1 MEEKMQSGIHSIQL
15 EGRTYH
21 NAPPLNPTLINF
33 FYGKNGA
40 GKSTIAEFIKK
51 RQGVT
56 PDISQYE
63 VLVYDKPFIDR
74 NIKED
79 DNPEMP
85 GVFSMNEGNIEKE
98 NEIKDKEKTLR
109 TIVTSIQEKKDAIK
123 ELSKRPSAL
132 RSSLDET
139 CWKLTADPRDG
150 MPKAMKK
157 KTRNKAGFVD
167 ELLAEKKPQEGRLE
181 EIQALYDTA
190 FGSDTDPYPLLK
202 SVSLISLAD
211 MGNYDL
217 LSTEIMSSADTPFA
231 EFIRTIGSMDWMLQ
245 GHDRF
250 AHKTDGKCPYCS
262 KPLPDD
268 FEEQVSSCLD
278 KAYKEKKAKLSSFRT
293 AYESVVDNIIN
304 VLNANKET
312 TFPGLSFEEY
322 DAKLEAITATINLNK
337 RTLADKIA
345 APATVV
351 TLEDIDTLLSEINAI
366 ITDFNTSIKASN
378 DILAAKQDSQED
390 CITRVW
396 QHMAFLVKG
405 EIASYRES
413 LKNVEDSTRKLKDEI
428 TQLNTDAETQNTE
441 ITALRRQIVNID
453 DTMESINKK
462 LQLSGFQGFTLHKK
476 VGSVNKYEILRDDGS
491 PARNLSEGERNFIAF
506 LYFYHK
512 VLGRETPDEAIKDRI
527 VVIDDPVSSMDSS
540 SLFIVSSLVRE
551 LIGICFNNGK
561 PERKKE
567 DDTFIKQ
574 IFILTH
580 NAFFHKEISYDKI
593 RYFHCVN
600 FYLIDKKNNNSTIT
614 CCTRKDP
621 HAKEPAIEHNYTPV
635 HNAYSSLWKEY
646 KVAESP
652 VVLRRIIKQILE
664 YYFIQISG
672 FDGQSLAERILK
684 KEEVFLKNNPDGT
697 KNNDML
703 HAVNALLHYVG
714 SDQVGFNDGFNYVD
728 GFEDIEQM
736 RETFKCIFTALDQEQ
751 HFDMMMDTIM

>member
-1 MEEKMQSGIHSIQL
+1 MEEKMRSGIHSIQL

-21 NAPPLNPTLINF
+21 SAPPLNPTLINF

-40 GKSTIAEFIKK
+40 GKSTIAEFIKQ
-51 RQGVT
+51 RRNIT

-79 DNPEMP
+79 DDPEMP

-98 NEIKDKEKTLR
+98 AEIKEKEGTLR
-109 TIVTSIQEKKDAIK
+109 NIATSIQEKKDAIE
-123 ELSKRPSAL
+123 ELSKRPAAL

-167 ELLAEKKPQEGRLE
+167 ELLAEKKPREDKLE
-181 EIQALYDTA
+181 DLQALYDTA

-202 SVSLISLAD
+202 SVSLISLANMD
-211 MGNYDL
+211 NYDL
-217 LSTEIMSSADTPFA
+217 LGTEIMSSADTPFA

-262 KPLPDD
+262 KPLPED

-278 KAYKEKKAKLSSFRT
+278 KAYEEKKTKLNRFKS
-293 AYESVVDNIIN
+293 AYETAVDTIIDI
-304 VLNANKET
+304 LNANKET
-312 TFPGLSFEEY
+312 TFPGLSFEDYE
-322 DAKLEAITATINLNK
+322 AKLEAITATINLNK
-337 RTLADKIA
+337 KTLSDKMA

-351 TLEDIDTLLSEINAI
+351 ALEDIDTLLSEINDI
-366 ITDFNTSIKASN
+366 IAGFNTTIKASN
-378 DILAAKQDSQED
+378 DIIAAKQDSQED

-413 LKNVEDSTRKLKDEI
+413 LKNVEETTQKLRNEI
-428 TQLNTDAETQNTE
+428 TQLNSDSDTLNTD

-476 VGSVNKYEILRDDGS
+476 EGAVNKYEILRDDGS

-561 PERKKE
+561 PGKKADE
-567 DDTFIKQ
+567 DNFIKQ

-580 NAFFHKEISYDKI
+580 NAFFHKEVSFDKI

-600 FYLIDKKNNNSTIT
+600 FYLIDKKNNVSTIT

-621 HAKEPAIEHNYTPV
+621 HSEEPAIEHNYTPV

-646 KVAESP
+646 KAAESP

-672 FDGQSLAERILK
+672 FDGQSLTDRILK
-684 KEEVFLKNNPDGT
+684 KEEVFLKDNPDGT

-714 SDQVGFNDGFNYVD
+714 SDQVGFNDGFTYVD
-728 GFEDIEQM
+728 GSEDIEQM
-736 RETFKCIFTALDQEQ
+736 RETFKCIFIALDQEQ
-751 HFDMMMDTIM
+751 HFDMMMETVM